1 MTTMTEH
8 KAIKT
13 HARKDHWGLTRAT
26 WNYRGVNL
34 DYAHRTTRRAPW
46 HVVVYGQQDWWRM
59 LGRTIQECTKDVI
72 AFNFPLEKTESA
84 PAPRTPLII
93 PWEP

>member
-1 MTTMTEH
+1 MANMTEH

-59 LGRTIQECTKDVI
+59 LGRTKAEMMAQVDDMIDDRGYKV
-72 AFNFPLEKTESA
+72 ESGK
-84 PAPRTPLII
+84 LIH
-93 PWEP
+93 PDR